1 MDYRIV
7 ASAPRSTL
15 DDGLLMMGML
25 REPARRSGFMLAL
38 YGSVTGSNQSG
49 VDVDM
54 FAVPWRHVSL
64 EEAQNVV
71 NCALGR
77 GFHLV
82 GEPHFGAMGTYAVV
96 LQDDRTRKI
105 LDLQFREVMRT
116 SITPLSMG
124 AIS

>member
-71 NCALGR
+71 KRSAFGR
-77 GFHLV
+77 IFFFLSV
-82 GEPHFGAMGTYAVV
+82 RAIVAA
-96 LQDDRTRKI
+96 QI
-105 LDLQFREVMRT
+105 LFLCELIQQGNQ
-116 SITPLSMG
+116 P
-124 AIS
+124 

>member
-15 DDGLLMMGML
+15 DDGLLMMDML

-71 NCALGR
+71 KSPDQFSWTNLRVSAPK
-77 GFHLV
+77 
-82 GEPHFGAMGTYAVV
+82 GEAWDEAQKVAKQVAAGLRLKKLEDSLFYHAEY
-96 LQDDRTRKI
+96 I
-105 LDLQFREVMRT
+105 T
-116 SITPLSMG
+116 SPS
-124 AIS
+124 